1 MVWFVILLLVL
12 GGGFYLYTKLK
23 KIEQEIL
30 AEQEAEKQAR
40 QQQLREQTAETS
52 GNLAADEQPSPA
64 GPVDDEEDS
73 SQLAEQLL
81 RAVTQQP
88 GIKQTAL
95 YPMFAAVPKRT
106 LQYTLRELTDAGRLK
121 REKIGNS
128 FLLYP

>member
-40 QQQLREQTAETS
+40 QQQLRVQTAETS

-64 GPVDDEEDS
+64 GPTDDEEDS
-73 SQLAEQLL
+73 SRLAEQLL

-95 YPMFAAVPKRT
+95 YPMFDAVPKRT